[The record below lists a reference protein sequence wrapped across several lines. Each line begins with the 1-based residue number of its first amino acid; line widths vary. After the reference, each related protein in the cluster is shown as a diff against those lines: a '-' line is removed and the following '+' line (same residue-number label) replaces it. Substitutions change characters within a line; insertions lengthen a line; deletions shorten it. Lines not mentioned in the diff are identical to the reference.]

1 MERICGRGHLEGVE
15 RHHGWNDRPLRG
27 DGGGSRDNS
36 DVLELST
43 AVRLNKREEGK
54 AWSSSAAATS
64 LERVPLGFM
73 RDHASRRKS
82 FPTALAV
89 AWGDR

>member
-1 MERICGRGHLEGVE
+1 MERICGRGHLEGLE
-15 RHHGWNDRPLRG
+15 RHYGWNDRPLRG
-27 DGGGSRDNS
+27 DGGGSRDYS
-36 DVLELST
+36 DNLELST

-64 LERVPLGFM
+64 LEGVLWASCVTTPPV
-73 RDHASRRKS
+73 ASR
-82 FPTALAV
+82 FLLAV